1 MLWLPVVGLVV
12 VLVLGALWVMLR
24 IRRQRTGE
32 MPLDLYRPM
41 VAWRAAQCRS
51 EIRAATAQVRRQLW
65 AELDE
70 IDRRERS
77 GS

>member
-1 MLWLPVVGLVV
+1 MLWRLVVGVV
-12 VLVLGALWVMLR
+12 VLLVLGALWVMLR
-24 IRRQRTGE
+24 IRRQRAGE
-32 MPLDLYRPM
+32 MPLDVYRLM

-51 EIRAATAQVRRQLW
+51 EIRATTAQVRRQLW